1 MKMLGRAVEY
11 KWNVQ
16 FCVRSSGL
24 GFSLKARK
32 LVGKIEVAGNV
43 LAKSYMGEKK
53 KSYMDL
59 RPLLQVITDA

>member
-32 LVGKIEVAGNV
+32 LAEKIEVTGNV
-43 LAKSYMGEKK
+43 LAESYMA
-53 KSYMDL
+53 L
-59 RPLLQVITDA
+59 WPLLRVITNA

>member
-1 MKMLGRAVEY
+1 MLGRAVEY

-53 KSYMDL
+53 KKLHGPTASLTGYN
-59 RPLLQVITDA
+59 

>member
-1 MKMLGRAVEY
+1 MTFPDFVKTVN
-11 KWNVQ
+11 K
-16 FCVRSSGL
+16 
-24 GFSLKARK
+24 LKARK

>member
-53 KSYMDL
+53 SYMDL
-59 RPLLQVITDA
+59 WPLLQVITDA

>member
-1 MKMLGRAVEY
+1 MLGRAVEY

-53 KSYMDL
+53 KLHGPMASLTGYN
-59 RPLLQVITDA
+59 